1 MLICLN
7 QNITFKKLNYKNIH
21 KNIMEEIIM
30 VEGQKLASILTL
42 IMPFKNR
49 INQVEINKEKANLD
63 DLANNQ
69 VVVRLQIFNR
79 IKRIVFESAN
89 SYLFKDNFFTL
100 NSWKF
105 SPPEKV
111 SRMGESESCFSS
123 IHPFSF
129 LAR

>member
-1 MLICLN
+1 MRWY
-7 QNITFKKLNYKNIH
+7 QNISIRNKLIG
-21 KNIMEEIIM
+21 M
-30 VEGQKLASILTL
+30 ILLVTL
-42 IMPFKNR
+42 IAMATGFTLVILNDIRSFKNG
-49 INQVEINKEKANLD
+49 INLIGIKKEIANFD
-63 DLANNQ
+63 DLSNNQ

-79 IKRIVFESAN
+79 TKRIVFESAN

-111 SRMGESESCFSS
+111 SRMGELESCFSS
-123 IHPFSF
+123 IHLFSF